1 MKKKLVPMLL
11 GSAITLAGCA
21 GMQDNPMFSKEN
33 LGTVIG
39 VGAGALLGSQVGGGD
54 GRKLAILAGALAGG
68 YLGKTIGARLDERDR
83 QALAAQTTNAL
94 NASQDGQTIN
104 WRSEHSG
111 ATARITPVATET
123 RTQQTSMKRTARVQ
137 QVNNLALLNQAY
149 QTTAGV
155 NIRSAP
161 STNGERIGSLAKG
174 TSFTALGRTENNW
187 IAVGRQGVTVGYI
200 HAPLTQPVQATVAK
214 ADTATDLDSMVI
226 NPNDSNLAA
235 FNLDDMDL
243 VTEQVAATT
252 QCRTLKYEVTAGGS
266 TDTAQTKACQSADGA
281 WELI

>member
-1 MKKKLVPMLL
+1 MNKKFIPVMLA
-11 GSAITLAGCA
+11 SAITLAGCA

-33 LGTVIG
+33 MGTLIG
-39 VGAGALLGSQVGGGD
+39 VGAGALLGSQVGSGD

-94 NASQDGQTIN
+94 NASRDGQTIN
-104 WRSEHSG
+104 WQSEHSG
-111 ATARITPVATET
+111 ATARITPIATET
-123 RTQQTSMKRTARVQ
+123 RTQQTSIKRSARVQ
-137 QVNNLALLNQAY
+137 QVSNLALLNQAY

-155 NIRSAP
+155 NIRNAP
-161 STNGERIGSLAKG
+161 STSGERIGSLAKG
-174 TSFTALGRTENNW
+174 TTFTALGRTDNNW

-200 HAPLTQPVQATVAK
+200 HAPLTQPVQNTAK
-214 ADTATDLDSMVI
+214 ADAATDLDSMVI
-226 NPNDSNLAA
+226 SPNDTNLAG

-243 VTEQVAATT
+243 VTERVVATT
-252 QCRTLKYEVTAGGS
+252 QCRTLQYEVTVDGA
-266 TDTAQTKACQSADGA
+266 TDRAQTKACQGADGA

>member
-1 MKKKLVPMLL
+1 MKKKVLPILL
-11 GSAITLAGCA
+11 GSAMTLAGCA

-83 QALAAQTTNAL
+83 QALALQTQNAL
-94 NASQDGQTIN
+94 NATQDGQTLH
-104 WRSEHSG
+104 WQSEHSG

-123 RTQQTSMKRTARVQ
+123 RTQQASMKRTAKVE
-137 QVNNLALLNQAY
+137 QVKNLTLLNQAY
-149 QTTAGV
+149 QANAGV

-161 STNGERIGSLAKG
+161 STSGERIGSLAKG
-174 TSFTALGRTENNW
+174 TSFTALGRTDNDW
-187 IAVGRQGVTVGYI
+187 IAVGRKGVAVGYI
-200 HAPLTQPVQATVAK
+200 HAPLVSPVQATAAK
-214 ADTATDLDSMVI
+214 VDTATDLDSMVI
-226 NPNDSNLAA
+226 SPADTNLAA

-243 VTEQVAATT
+243 VTESVVATS
-252 QCRTLKYEVTAGGS
+252 QCRTLQYEVTSAGS
-266 TDTAQTKACQSADGA
+266 TETAQTKACQAADGA